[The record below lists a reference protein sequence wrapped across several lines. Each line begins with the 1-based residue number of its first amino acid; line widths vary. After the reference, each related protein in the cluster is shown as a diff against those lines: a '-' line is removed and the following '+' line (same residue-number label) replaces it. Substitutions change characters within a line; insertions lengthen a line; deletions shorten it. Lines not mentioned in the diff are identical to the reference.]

1 MTSVKNSYS
10 VLQLDAD
17 SVQNLQSLSFSSIYM
32 MALRERRGE
41 NETRVTLMESTSRR
55 GNANFDVLSTFG
67 ESPTS
72 MLQT

>member
-41 NETRVTLMESTSRR
+41 NETRVTLMESTSRG